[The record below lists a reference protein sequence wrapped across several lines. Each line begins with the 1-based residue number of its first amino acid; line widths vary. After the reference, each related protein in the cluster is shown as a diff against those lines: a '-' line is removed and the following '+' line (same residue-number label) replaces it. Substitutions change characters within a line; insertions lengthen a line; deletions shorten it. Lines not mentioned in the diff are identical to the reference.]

1 MAPQNAWYQY
11 HCREMDTVLPVYMQ
25 QPRRPIQ
32 NNINLDVPHAGSSSS
47 NPLVDLREK
56 CKSCN
61 SDVPQTLL
69 RQHVKTCVSRRQL
82 RMQDITDTT
91 STIPVISD
99 DSDSDFPEVIR
110 PPRLHRCARYVRCR
124 LGRRCT
130 TQSCNCRKP

>member
-82 RMQDITDTT
+82 SITRMKNKDAG
-91 STIPVISD
+91 
-99 DSDSDFPEVIR
+99 
-110 PPRLHRCARYVRCR
+110 HYRYNQHHPCYFR
-124 LGRRCT
+124 
-130 TQSCNCRKP
+130 

>member
-82 RMQDITDTT
+82 RSYVLQDCIDVHDMSDADLEEDAQLNRAIAESLETYSKRDDVT
-91 STIPVISD
+91 SAS
-99 DSDSDFPEVIR
+99 
-110 PPRLHRCARYVRCR
+110 
-124 LGRRCT
+124 
-130 TQSCNCRKP
+130 